1 MRKIIILVL
10 IGLFSSCEVKLNDF
24 PIPKDLIPKD
34 SMTLILQDMMV
45 LENYIANTHP
55 EINISPDLMKKSGDS
70 LLSTYH
76 ISPKRFESS
85 FQYYGTQQEEM
96 IKIYSEIQDS
106 LTWKMNQ
113 LQVGNKD

>member
-1 MRKIIILVL
+1 MKKLTVLFL
-10 IGLFSSCEVKLNDF
+10 IGLLSSCEVRLADF

-34 SMTLILQDMMV
+34 SMTLILKDMMV

-70 LLSTYH
+70 LLSSYDV
-76 ISPKRFESS
+76 SPKRFESS
-85 FQYYGTQQEEM
+85 FQYYGTQKDEM
-96 IKIYSEIQDS
+96 INIYAEVQDS

-113 LQVGNKD
+113 LQVKK

>member
-1 MRKIIILVL
+1 MKNLIIILVVGFL
-10 IGLFSSCEVKLNDF
+10 ASCKAEIKDF
-24 PIPKDLIPKD
+24 PAPKNLIPKD
-34 SMTLILQDMMV
+34 SMTRILEDMMV

-55 EINISPDLMKKSGDS
+55 EINVSPDLMKKSGDS
-70 LLSTYH
+70 LLSTYK

-85 FQYYGTQQEEM
+85 FQYYGTQQQKM

-113 LQVGNKD
+113 LQVKK